1 MLLTFVTGG
10 KMMEAYAKGRTGDA
24 LKGLMELRVDEV
36 QVCNPDGS
44 MTSTPRPSV
53 PLRSTIYVEPG
64 SNVPF
69 DGTVQDIAGR
79 ECFVDESLLTGES
92 RMVRKE

>member
-36 QVCNPDGS
+36 RRG
-44 MTSTPRPSV
+44 
-53 PLRSTIYVEPG
+53 
-64 SNVPF
+64 
-69 DGTVQDIAGR
+69 
-79 ECFVDESLLTGES
+79 
-92 RMVRKE
+92 